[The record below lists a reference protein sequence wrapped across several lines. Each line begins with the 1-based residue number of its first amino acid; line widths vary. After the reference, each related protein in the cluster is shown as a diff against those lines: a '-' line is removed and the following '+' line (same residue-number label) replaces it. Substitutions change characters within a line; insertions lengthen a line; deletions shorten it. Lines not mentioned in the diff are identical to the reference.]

1 MITIGLLLNKDEVAK
16 RIYIAIDSSI
26 IALMILLQL
35 QTIKTSKAL
44 HHKSTISALERI
56 DKKTLKPNIR
66 IMALLCFFV
75 VLPAVIVNVLR
86 EALQKQLNGNKKTLL
101 DFILCIS
108 LLLVYANSSSNAI
121 LFLMTN
127 VKAKKFFGSMGN
139 NKINNCE

>member
-75 VLPAVIVNVLR
+75 VLPAVIVNV
-86 EALQKQLNGNKKTLL
+86 QKQLNGNQKTLL

>member
-75 VLPAVIVNVLR
+75 VFPAVIVNV
-86 EALQKQLNGNKKTLL
+86 QKQLNGNQKTLL